1 MDTIDSSS
9 AKKSIKRFLGLLRL
23 EKSNVYFIY
32 FYSILSG
39 LLYLSL
45 PLGIQA
51 IISLM
56 TAQQLSASLILLI
69 ALVVTGVF
77 LNGFMY
83 ILQMRVTERIQV
95 RVFTLM
101 SLAYADRLPKLQE
114 EAINDYHLPEM
125 VNRFFDTSAIQKGIS
140 KILLEI
146 PVATIQIL
154 FGLILLSLYSPIFI
168 IFGFILI
175 TLLYIVI
182 KLTAPS
188 GMSSSFRESDF
199 KYKVGFWIEEI
210 ARNLRTFKL
219 RGKTDLALT
228 KTNEYL
234 DGYLEARNKH
244 FRVLQVQFWAF
255 TIFKTAVTAILL
267 ITGCWLFFENKI
279 NIGQFIA
286 TEIVIIMTL
295 SSVEKI
301 ITSIDGIY
309 DLLTSLEKASK
320 ILDKPIEKINTESAL
335 HIDTI
340 DIDINKLSFRY
351 AEETRFVLNDISLN
365 TKQGEKIAVVGTKGS
380 GKSTL
385 LHLLTGTFLNYDG
398 AITINNLPLFS
409 YDLHKL
415 RSKIGI
421 YFSESEIFEGTLEE
435 NLIVGLADC
444 DVNDIIH
451 LAEQIGLKE
460 FITKNRDGIYQVLS
474 THGKKLS
481 ESTKAKILLARAI
494 LKKPKL
500 LLLDDFTYLLTKRD
514 KNTIIDFLFNS
525 NQQYSIFI
533 KTSDEEIMKRC
544 DRILLMHEGKIVAD
558 GHFQEITSSNEYKLI
573 SDDLYEL
580 H

>member
-1 MDTIDSSS
+1 MRGEGYNNNNHRYLIYSDLRNNNRDNLVLVDWLKS
-9 AKKSIKRFLGLLRL
+9 AGVLVAFVGGLFLL
-23 EKSNVYFIY
+23 
-32 FYSILSG
+32 
-39 LLYLSL
+39 
-45 PLGIQA
+45 QA
-51 IISLM
+51 
-56 TAQQLSASLILLI
+56 
-69 ALVVTGVF
+69 
-77 LNGFMY
+77 
-83 ILQMRVTERIQV
+83 
-95 RVFTLM
+95 
-101 SLAYADRLPKLQE
+101 
-114 EAINDYHLPEM
+114 
-125 VNRFFDTSAIQKGIS
+125 
-140 KILLEI
+140 
-146 PVATIQIL
+146 
-154 FGLILLSLYSPIFI
+154 
-168 IFGFILI
+168 
-175 TLLYIVI
+175 
-182 KLTAPS
+182 
-188 GMSSSFRESDF
+188 
-199 KYKVGFWIEEI
+199 
-210 ARNLRTFKL
+210 
-219 RGKTDLALT
+219 
-228 KTNEYL
+228 
-234 DGYLEARNKH
+234 
-244 FRVLQVQFWAF
+244 
-255 TIFKTAVTAILL
+255 
-267 ITGCWLFFENKI
+267 
-279 NIGQFIA
+279 
-286 TEIVIIMTL
+286 
-295 SSVEKI
+295 
-301 ITSIDGIY
+301 
-309 DLLTSLEKASK
+309 LLTSLEKASK

-558 GHFQEITSSNEYKLI
+558 GLFQEITSSNEYKLI